1 MRYYWDLIWHFFIS
15 NSRHG
20 THSPFVYELASRII
34 YQVSRVS
41 PPLVKAPVDF
51 NPKYRNLLLEI
62 LDYIRVEELAYLDA
76 SGHEDALLVDICE
89 TPAER
94 ILEAIG
100 NGKIIVVDEPFR
112 SRQSKRVW
120 KRLIQSSEVVVS
132 INLFHFGLL
141 MRREGQRKED
151 FRLRYPFWR

>member
-62 LDYIRVEELAYLDA
+62 LDYIRVEELAYLHA